1 MTPIT
6 DIAATVQQML
16 SGLTST
22 SDARVKAIEQQAN
35 DFRNS
40 TAAVESLLRTNITEA
55 GQVAQTAGQIAAQ
68 KAETD
73 YIRNSALERSG
84 VILGMNADAE
94 NYILPKRMAE
104 YTQLEEERKVAK
116 AEYDKLA
123 QTDLLSNP
131 VGYIVAQLKL
141 PAVAARNNALVDAR
155 DAAVADISTRQQ
167 LAIANKSAVT
177 ANTADALRTTA
188 LLEAK
193 NAQAQANIALRQAE
207 ADMTSKM
214 AGARMQ
220 EFQLRDKAFD
230 VQGDLFSKQIQ
241 VQQFVMSFESLKA
254 QREAANLA
262 AQERIA
268 AQRERAAMLKDK
280 AERDAI
286 DAAEQASLN
295 VGFATVSRFL
305 GMATPMTLSIWK
317 LIPDRNTKEAWLTAA
332 QSGVLGDSVA
342 EGLQFINRASG
353 NTQVLRTTNP
363 GAWRAVQ
370 GFTEALN
377 SIVATEQRKPENAK
391 AKLADIV
398 KASSD
403 QYSNIVVQSAS
414 NIAAKETLSSPTF
427 DKLFN
432 PYKAQHK
439 VMIDQFGDANNA
451 MVKAL
456 KSTTVGREAEVAAMP
471 NLSSEMEQQ
480 ALNVVV
486 DQVASGKLGLD
497 DAARQINSYYTAAAR
512 KNFELYQYTL
522 FGLPAQ
528 TNYAFRMAPSKMF
541 GDVVA
546 VDFMD
551 FASTK
556 MALAAQTRQKLSPGM
571 LGPILLPLQV
581 GSEVG
586 ADFNEWLRGRSTPAP
601 AAAPR

>member
-1 MTPIT
+1 MEPIT
-6 DIAATVQQML
+6 NIAATVQQML

-22 SDARVKAIEQQAN
+22 ADARTQAINKQA
-35 DFRNS
+35 DDLRAS
-40 TAAVESLLRTNITEA
+40 TAAVESLLRTNLTEA
-55 GQVAQTAGQIAAQ
+55 GKVAETAGQIATQ

-73 YIRNSALERSG
+73 YIRNSAIQRSG
-84 VILGMNADAE
+84 AILGMNADE
-94 NYILPKRMAE
+94 NNYIIPKRMAE
-104 YTQLEEERKVAK
+104 YTQLEEERKTARQ
-116 AEYDKLA
+116 EYDKLA
-123 QTDLLSNP
+123 QTDLLTNP

-141 PAVAARNNALVDAR
+141 PSVAARNNAIVDAR
-155 DAAVADISTRQQ
+155 DAAVADIATRQN

-177 ANTADALRTTA
+177 ANTADQLRTTA

-193 NAQAQANIALRQAE
+193 NAQAQAEIALRQAE
-207 ADMTSKM
+207 AEMTSKM

-241 VQQFVMSFESLKA
+241 VQQFVMNFESLKA
-254 QREAANLA
+254 QREAARLA
-262 AQERIA
+262 AEERISIA
-268 AQRERAAMLKDK
+268 RERAAMLKSQ
-280 AERDAI
+280 AEKDAI
-286 DAAEQASLN
+286 DAAEQAGLN
-295 VGFATVSRFL
+295 AGFATVSRFL
-305 GMATPMTLSIWK
+305 GMPAPMTLSTWK
-317 LIPDRNTKEAWLTAA
+317 LIPDRNTKEVWLTAA
-332 QSGVLGDSVA
+332 QSGVLGDSVV

-391 AKLADIV
+391 AKMADIV
-398 KASSD
+398 KTASD

-439 VMIDQFGDANNA
+439 VMIDQFGDANNV

-456 KSTTVGREAEVAAMP
+456 KAATVGREAEVASMT

-480 ALNVVV
+480 AMASVI
-486 DQVASGKLGLD
+486 DQIATGKLGLD
-497 DAARQINSYYTAAAR
+497 DAARQVNSYYTAAAR
-512 KNFELYQYTL
+512 KNFELYQYNL

-528 TNYAFRMAPSKMF
+528 TNYAFRMAPSKAF
-541 GDVVA
+541 GDVA
-546 VDFMD
+546 MADLMD

-556 MALAAQTRQKLSPGM
+556 MALAAQTRQRLSPGTLGPM
-571 LGPILLPLQV
+571 LGPLQF
-581 GSEVG
+581 GADIG
-586 ADFNEWLRGRSTPAP
+586 ADFGDWLRGRTPAP